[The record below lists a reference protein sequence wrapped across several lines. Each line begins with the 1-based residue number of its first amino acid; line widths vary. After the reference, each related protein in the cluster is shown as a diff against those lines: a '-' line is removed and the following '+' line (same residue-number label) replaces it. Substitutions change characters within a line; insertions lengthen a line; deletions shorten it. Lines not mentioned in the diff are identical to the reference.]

1 MQQQAATSSETELAD
16 SKRRKSE
23 YNEQYQLKRKNEM
36 QQSDIGLEKCKKS
49 ESNRQQ
55 YQLIKTRIISIL

>member
-1 MQQQAATSSETELAD
+1 MQQQASTSSETKLAD

-23 YNEQYQLKRKNEM
+23 YNEQYQLKRKNKM
-36 QQSDIGLEKCKKS
+36 QQSDIELKKRKKS

-55 YQLIKTRIISIL
+55 YQLIIHV